1 MLTPTTTVYSL
12 LLLFQVA
19 ALPKDGNVEIEAI
32 ALIGRPTRHFTMQ
45 SWARDITDAL
55 EVYQ

>member
-1 MLTPTTTVYSL
+1 MCWLLQRYLL